1 MRKRPEARG
10 HLDRAVDDR
19 LGSRQCRIRLI
30 ADVVTGKL
38 DVRAAA
44 AGFPEA
50 DGLAD
55 GDTPDGNRAAG
66 GLDARAEEQAA
77 DGVGMRI
84 GEAEAPGA
92 ADTAMAARRG
102 AEEAAAGDR
111 R

>member
-44 AGFPEA
+44 AGLPEA
-50 DGLAD
+50 DRLAD
-55 GDTPDGNRAAG
+55 GDTPDGNCAAG
-66 GLDARAEEQAA
+66 GWSTN
-77 DGVGMRI
+77 RI
-84 GEAEAPGA
+84 
-92 ADTAMAARRG
+92 
-102 AEEAAAGDR
+102 
-111 R
+111 